1 MKNLVNEVEIK
12 SGVYAVR
19 QGLDIKVRYGN
30 QIYSFEFADDIKIEG
45 DFIIAKVQHNKLEI
59 AHLNRLNRVYTV
71 DDCKLISENRLMA
84 ITERNRIIIFNS
96 HMKPVY
102 NGKYNEFVELRPS
115 EIKKDGMK
123 TTVAMFATDINN
135 NSGTVYGEFNEST
148 NTFYIR
154 KM

>member
-19 QGLDIKVRYGN
+19 QGPDIKVRYGN

-45 DFIIAKVQHNKLEI
+45 DFIVAKVQHNKLEI

-102 NGKYNEFVELRPS
+102 NEKHSDYLDIRPIDAKRNGLNTIVSVDAIDRHNNNRIIFGEYNEKTNRFEL
-115 EIKKDGMK
+115 KD
-123 TTVAMFATDINN
+123 
-135 NSGTVYGEFNEST
+135 
-148 NTFYIR
+148 
-154 KM
+154 